1 MTAITRANMPKQISQ
16 PGAVKGDPIK
26 HTKKIF
32 MAEMKRLT
40 KKKK

>member
-1 MTAITRANMPKQISQ
+1 MTIMRANMAKQIAN

-26 HTKKIF
+26 RTKKIF
-32 MAEMKRLT
+32 LAEMKRLT